1 MLNRAE
7 LYFEANKI
15 EERRKVPVFLSVL
28 GSKTYS
34 VLRDLL
40 APAKPKD
47 NRGGSRILGKG
58 GLINIFTTGG
68 RVREAAC
75 PLP

>member
-1 MLNRAE
+1 MATVGRLGGFVPECESLTAYVERTGW

-15 EERRKVPVFLSVL
+15 EEGINVPVFLSVV

-40 APAKPKD
+40 APAKQ
-47 NRGGSRILGKG
+47 R
-58 GLINIFTTGG
+58 
-68 RVREAAC
+68 
-75 PLP
+75 